1 MNILNVLYNMKFYYK
16 ISNSIDINEIGN
28 YPQTDLKQGYNPNLT
43 NSIWNIKY
51 NEIPNFILNY
61 ELELNKKAIPTNC
74 IQGIDTSGLIV
85 DYKLKKILEKFNLPE
100 KKFFPIKV
108 YQKGNLL
115 EYYYF
120 HFVFDL
126 KDYIIKNLST
136 LKVISNNGSSIIL
149 PYLENENSIDELIKY
164 YLMNINFSLKPNKL
178 FINNEFLNYD
188 LFSNN
193 PFNVDII
200 ISKKLR
206 KELIKNNITG
216 LKYDIVRYLF

>member
-1 MNILNVLYNMKFYYK
+1 MKFYYK

-61 ELELNKKAIPTNC
+61 ELELNKKAIPTKC

-108 YQKGNLL
+108 YQQGNLL
-115 EYYYF
+115 EYYDF
-120 HFVFDL
+120 HFVF
-126 KDYIIKNLST
+126 
-136 LKVISNNGSSIIL
+136 
-149 PYLENENSIDELIKY
+149 
-164 YLMNINFSLKPNKL
+164 
-178 FINNEFLNYD
+178 
-188 LFSNN
+188 
-193 PFNVDII
+193 
-200 ISKKLR
+200 
-206 KELIKNNITG
+206 
-216 LKYDIVRYLF
+216 